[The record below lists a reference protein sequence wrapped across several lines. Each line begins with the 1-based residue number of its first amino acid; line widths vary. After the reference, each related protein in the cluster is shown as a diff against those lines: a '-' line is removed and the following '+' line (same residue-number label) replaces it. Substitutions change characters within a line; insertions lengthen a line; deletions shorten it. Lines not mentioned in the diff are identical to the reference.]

1 MLYFHCLNN
10 DANKRIRKFNRML
23 EKLNARNGAYVSEES
38 NGRRV
43 IIRLYY
49 LNLYRPTI
57 HATIIYLSPDE
68 TYSFWGNV
76 KENYVTRVYYYMS
89 NKFPNAG
96 SISDQQLA
104 QCYGI
109 FYPYF

>member
-10 DANKRIRKFNRML
+10 ESNKRIRKFNRML
-23 EKLNARNGAYVSEES
+23 EKLNTRNGVYVSNAYS
-38 NGRRV
+38 GRHV

-49 LNLYRPTI
+49 LNMHMPTI
-57 HATIIYLSPDE
+57 HATRFYLGPDH
-68 TYSFWGNV
+68 TYTYWGRV
-76 KENYVTRVYYYMS
+76 GDSYVPRVYYHMS

-104 QCYGI
+104 LCEHMFHVWI
-109 FYPYF
+109 